1 MDGSKYTILKTVQN
15 RTTNNAIIM
24 GRKRKHSKKG
34 KKDYV
39 SDTTNPLYKKQ
50 QQFLQSL
57 SEKERTELF
66 NPEIDSD
73 RRATLWMEQADL
85 GESKKQQ
92 QQQPQKDHPILYII
106 SYFSLFYV
114 CVRVPTTRTRE
125 SLCMGDT
132 KS

>member
-1 MDGSKYTILKTVQN
+1 
-15 RTTNNAIIM
+15 M

-34 KKDYV
+34 NKDDV

-85 GESKKQQ
+85 GESKKQRKK
-92 QQQPQKDHPILYII
+92 KDIPYYNIVFKI
-106 SYFSLFYV
+106 SYFSLFFFWS
-114 CVRVPTTRTRE
+114 TTKN
-125 SLCMGDT
+125 S
-132 KS
+132 